1 MHIVVIGLG
10 EVGRHLLAVL
20 DHEGHDVVAVDSEP
34 EQAAY
39 AEEHFDV
46 ATMVGYGASQEML
59 DGAGVA
65 NADLVVAVTNH
76 DEVNLIAALAAQKM
90 GAKRVIARA
99 QGDEWARWTEGVRY
113 NLLGV
118 DVVINPR
125 VLVAAEL
132 AKIARSHGAT
142 EVIDLAQDRIELVQL
157 ELGAQA
163 RHTGKTLAKVPLP
176 RDALIAA
183 VVRGGEL
190 FIPGGTDVLLP
201 GDRVYVLGRPHAVLE
216 TEDMFSKSR
225 EARRVVIVGGGVI
238 GEALA
243 RHLLVDGGTVMIIEK
258 SRERAEEL
266 ATDLDKAIVVH
277 GDGTNLELLAE
288 EEVGSYD
295 LFAAVTPHDE
305 VNLMAALLAQRVE
318 VPRTACVVQRSD
330 YMHIYR
336 KLGIDIALS
345 PRLVASDHILRF
357 ARTTQIQSLTLLEN
371 GSAEVLELTASRG
384 CRALGVPLKRLNLP
398 RGALIGAIVHGE
410 QVTIP
415 RGDDAVHQGDTVV
428 VLTTAAARPT
438 IERLFRPKAL

>member
-1 MHIVVIGLG
+1 MHIVIIGLG
-10 EVGRHLLAVL
+10 EVGRHLLSVL
-20 DHEGHDVVAVDSEP
+20 APESHDVVAVDSEP
-34 EQAAY
+34 EHVEYVA
-39 AEEHFDV
+39 EHFDV
-46 ATMVGYGASQEML
+46 ATLVGYGASQDTL
-59 DGAGVA
+59 VAAGVA
-65 NADLVVAVTNH
+65 SADLVVAVTNH

-142 EVIDLAQDRIELVQL
+142 DVIDLAQDRIELVQI
-157 ELGAQA
+157 ELDEAS
-163 RHTGKTLAKVPLP
+163 RHTGKTLDKVPMP
-176 RDALIAA
+176 REALIAA

-201 GDRVYVLGRPHAVLE
+201 SDRVYLIGRPTAVLE
-216 TEDMFSKSR
+216 AEDMFSKGR

-243 RHLLVDGGTVMIIEK
+243 RHLLTDGATVMLVEK
-258 SRERAEEL
+258 TRERAEEL
-266 ATDLDKAIVVH
+266 ATELEKVTVVH
-277 GDGTNLELLAE
+277 GDGTNLELLEE
-288 EEVGSYD
+288 EEVGTYD

-305 VNLMAALLAQRVE
+305 VNLMAALLAQRVG
-318 VPRTACVVQRSD
+318 VPRTACVVQRGD
-330 YMHIYR
+330 YMDIYR

-357 ARTTQIQSLTLLEN
+357 ARTTQIQSLTVLD
-371 GSAEVLELTASRG
+371 GGKAEVLELSASRG
-384 CRALGVPLKRLNLP
+384 SRVLGVPLKRMNLP
-398 RGALIGAIVHGE
+398 RGSLLGAIVHGD
-410 QVTIP
+410 QVIIP
-415 RGDDAVHQGDTVV
+415 RGDDVVHQGDTVV
-428 VLTTAAARPT
+428 VLATAAARPT
-438 IERLFRPKAL
+438 IERLFRPKAP